1 MEIDRSQRVIY
12 EFGKFVLDPEGKA
25 LFANGQVIHL
35 PAKEFDTLLLLVE
48 HNGRAMS
55 KEEMMSAIWQDAFVE
70 ESNLAKQI
78 SRLRKI
84 LNSKG
89 QEFIETIPK
98 HGYRFSADLRRTTPV
113 SQAPIILERRVANR
127 VTLSHQVQDQALQ
140 IGDGERL
147 RHWKWAGLLGMVA
160 VLIAA
165 AWFWFGPL
173 PAPSTKIRTVA
184 VLPLR
189 SLTGDETSRELG
201 LGLSDA
207 LITKIGGLKRV
218 IVRPTNAVASVLPDA
233 DPIELG
239 KKLNVDAVL
248 EGTVQQ
254 ADGNLRINARLL
266 RTSTG
271 EQVWADSFQQPSDG
285 LFALQD
291 SLSTSIAKAFAFELS
306 KSDSDQLLHR
316 GTQNPE
322 AYEKYLRGRFFQSQN
337 TAEGLDRSVELYQQA
352 VALDPKFAEA
362 YAGIADS
369 NVVLFNFSIR
379 PASETITKAR
389 EAVDTALRLDPN
401 LSDAY
406 TSRSLVQFLIDRNWP
421 EAEKSLQRAI
431 DLNPNNA
438 EAIAR
443 YGYFLINVGRFD
455 EALDKLGTA
464 HELNPLSPI
473 VSTNIGL
480 AHLCAKRYGQAIDQL
495 EKTAAENPKFPL
507 PYWLLG
513 TAYEADG
520 YPDKGFENELKALE
534 IEGESKLANDLRK
547 IRDTDGIDAAN
558 QRWLDENIKT
568 REFGNKKASAL
579 VIASQAAS
587 VGDRELTLAWL
598 EKAEQEGDPALSQIK
613 YLSKFDFVR
622 DDPQFQEIVKEIGY

>member
-25 LFANGQVIHL
+25 LFANGQAIHL

-84 LNSKG
+84 LNSNG

-98 HGYRFSADLRRTTPV
+98 HGYRFSADLRRTIPPPGSPV
-113 SQAPIILERRVANR
+113 VLERRTVKR
-127 VTLSHQVQDQALQ
+127 LTLSHQ
-140 IGDGERL
+140 GEDEPELLGSGHRIL
-147 RHWKWAGLLGMVA
+147 TWRRVLAVAGLGL
-160 VLIAA
+160 LIAA
-165 AWFWFGPL
+165 AWFWFRPL
-173 PAPSTKIRTVA
+173 SAPSTKIRTVA

-201 LGLSDA
+201 LGLSDS

-352 VALDPKFAEA
+352 AALDPKFAEA

-587 VGDRELTLAWL
+587 VGDRELTLSWL
-598 EKAEQEGDPALSQIK
+598 EKASQEGDPALSQIK
-613 YLSKFDFVR
+613 YLAKYDFVR
-622 DDPQFQEIVKEIGY
+622 DDPRFHEIVKEIGY

>member
-25 LFANGQVIHL
+25 LFANGQAIHL

-84 LNSKG
+84 LNSNG

-98 HGYRFSADLRRTTPV
+98 HGYRFSADLRRTMPPPGSPV
-113 SQAPIILERRVANR
+113 VLERRTVKR
-127 VTLSHQVQDQALQ
+127 LTLSHQ
-140 IGDGERL
+140 GEDEPELLGSGHRIL
-147 RHWKWAGLLGMVA
+147 TWRRVLAVAGLGL
-160 VLIAA
+160 LIAA
-165 AWFWFGPL
+165 AWFWFRL
-173 PAPSTKIRTVA
+173 LSAPSTKIRTVA

-201 LGLSDA
+201 LGLSDS

-352 VALDPKFAEA
+352 AVLDPKFAEA

-443 YGYFLINVGRFD
+443 YGYFLINVGQFD

>member
-25 LFANGQVIHL
+25 LFANGQAIHL

-140 IGDGERL
+140 IGDGKRL

-173 PAPSTKIRTVA
+173 SAPSTKIRTVA

-201 LGLSDA
+201 LGLSDS

-352 VALDPKFAEA
+352 AVLDPKFAEA